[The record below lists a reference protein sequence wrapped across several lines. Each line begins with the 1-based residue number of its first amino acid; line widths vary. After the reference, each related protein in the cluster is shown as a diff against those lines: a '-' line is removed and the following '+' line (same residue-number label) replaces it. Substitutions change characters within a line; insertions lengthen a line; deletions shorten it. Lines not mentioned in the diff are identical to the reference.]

1 MGSVYCGVV
10 NIVPYPTYKLTLI
23 RGTENLEVCS
33 LEFKQENLK
42 VRIILKVINHA
53 ASYSFFTSLM
63 QGASNPA
70 AGGEWRTWGH
80 IWCLCH
86 RPHLGLPFPA
96 KVFHMALEHSSAS
109 FLQWVRLK
117 VDSNYFTSNALCKLA
132 KNNATKKKGQCSL
145 IFFFKWSM
153 DIATLPEQDGESGT
167 V

>member
-1 MGSVYCGVV
+1 MQQV
-10 NIVPYPTYKLTLI
+10 IL
-23 RGTENLEVCS
+23 S
-33 LEFKQENLK
+33 LPPL
-42 VRIILKVINHA
+42 
-53 ASYSFFTSLM
+53 

-86 RPHLGLPFPA
+86 CPHLGLPFPA

-117 VDSNYFTSNALCKLA
+117 VNSNYFISNALCTLA
-132 KNNATKKKGQCSL
+132 KTMPPKKGQCRM

-153 DIATLPEQDGESGT
+153 DVATLPEQDGEGLSESTDYSGLIT
-167 V
+167 SRAAAWSSKGLSCSCYSWAALVFQTQTNLNKNS